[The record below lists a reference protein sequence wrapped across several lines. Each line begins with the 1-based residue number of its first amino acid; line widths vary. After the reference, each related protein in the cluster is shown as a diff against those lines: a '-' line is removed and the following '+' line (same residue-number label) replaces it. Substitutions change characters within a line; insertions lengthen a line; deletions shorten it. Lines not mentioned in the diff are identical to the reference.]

1 MATASDLQQLYIGYF
16 GRAADQEGLN
26 FWLDAINNGGLSL
39 ANVHASFVQSAEYNA
54 QYEGMTVAQKVA
66 AVYENV
72 LGRVAD
78 EGGLEFWTNA
88 ITTGVITEDQLIE
101 GLLSGLSANDAA
113 IISNK
118 IVVANYYTSA
128 KGDAYVEASKA
139 ESAGILVN
147 VDETVASVSTALT
160 SVASVTGVSNAQLAS
175 ALATLDAA
183 QDAQQAYAEAYLG
196 TSASGL
202 PGDVGTAG
210 GLIIGAL
217 NTAAGAL
224 NTAMGNVGGA
234 QVVVPPAPTPDSAA
248 NITAKIQSAVT
259 LAANNV
265 SAAQAAV
272 SAVTGLTAKVNT
284 FNTQLAAFE
293 NAVKVANAAELEQD
307 AELAKFNVVNDPTG
321 VTVLTVAGNGIVTGV
336 IALDGSNLVIDTAY
350 AAAATPVKLAAANEL
365 LADIKASLAAEKAQ
379 VDAATALNTTG
390 AAIDALGA
398 DVYTPVSG
406 DTAGLFVAGAGRPA
420 AGLVEALT
428 EQKALL
434 DAIPKFSA
442 AATTAA
448 EFKALADAITAAS
461 TAITSATGLNYS
473 LEDLD
478 NGDTGTTG
486 NDVFMVGDN
495 DVSLTTAGGLLN
507 AGDVL
512 FVGPGYK
519 LGTDLDSVKAGPQG
533 DAAVLEVFITK
544 AAAPG
549 SNVVVTVE
557 QTAFGT
563 NLASGDEAT
572 TITLTGITDLSKVAF
587 DAQTGLITIA

>member
-139 ESAGILVN
+139 ESAAILVN

-196 TSASGL
+196 TSATGTSA
-202 PGDVGTAG
+202 DVGSANTAITTA
-210 GLIIGAL
+210 LGA
-217 NTAAGAL
+217 AAGAL
-224 NTAMGNVGGA
+224 NTAIGNVGGTA
-234 QVVVPPAPTPDSAA
+234 VVPGVDSAA
-248 NITAKIQSAVT
+248 NITTKIQSAVT

-293 NAVKVANAAELEQD
+293 NAVKVATAAEVEQA
-307 AELAKFNVVNDPTG
+307 AELAKFNVVNGTTG
-321 VTVLTVAGNGIVTGV
+321 PAALSVAGNGTVTGV
-336 IALDGSNLVIDTAY
+336 ITLDGSNLVIDTAY

-406 DTAGLFVAGAGRPA
+406 DTAGSFATGPA
-420 AGLVEALT
+420 AGLVDALT

-434 DAIPKFSA
+434 DAIPKFSE

-448 EFKALADAITAAS
+448 EFKALADAITAAG
-461 TAITSATGLNYS
+461 TAITGLGYTLEVVNAAT
-473 LEDLD
+473 EA
-478 NGDTGTTG
+478 GTVAPAK
-486 NDVFMVGDN
+486 DVFLVGTVDS
-495 DVSLTTAGGLLN
+495 DVTIT

-519 LGTDLDSVKAGPQG
+519 LGTDTDKTTALVEGG
-533 DAAVLEVFITK
+533 DPAVLEVFLTK
-544 AAAPG
+544 AGAAGNVFVVVEQSAFG
-549 SNVVVTVE
+549 SN
-557 QTAFGT
+557 A
-563 NLASGDEAT
+563 ASQEVT
-572 TITLTGITDLSKVAF
+572 TIELIGVTDLNKVSF
-587 DAQTGLITIA
+587 DGQTGLITIA

>member
-139 ESAGILVN
+139 ESAGILGT
-147 VDETVASVSTALT
+147 VDATVGSVSAALS

-196 TSASGL
+196 TSATGTSA
-202 PGDVGTAG
+202 DVGSANTAINLAVG
-210 GLIIGAL
+210 
-217 NTAAGAL
+217 AAGAL
-224 NTAMGNVGGA
+224 NTAISNVGGTA
-234 QVVVPPAPTPDSAA
+234 VVPGVDSTA
-248 NITAKIQSAVT
+248 NITTKIQSAVT

-293 NAVKVANAAELEQD
+293 NAVKVANAAATEQA
-307 AELAKFNVVNDPTG
+307 AELAKFNVVNGVPGTPT
-321 VTVLTVAGNGIVTGV
+321 TLTVAANGTVSGV

>member
-139 ESAGILVN
+139 ESAGILGT
-147 VDETVASVSTALT
+147 VDATVGSVSAALS

-196 TSASGL
+196 TSATGGS
-202 PGDVGTAG
+202 GDVTTAG
-210 GLIIGAL
+210 GQINAAVGAAAGTL
-217 NTAAGAL
+217 NTAIS
-224 NTAMGNVGGA
+224 NVGGTA
-234 QVVVPPAPTPDSAA
+234 VVPGVDSTA
-248 NITAKIQSAVT
+248 NITTKIQSAVT

-321 VTVLTVAGNGIVTGV
+321 VTVLTVAGNGTVTGV